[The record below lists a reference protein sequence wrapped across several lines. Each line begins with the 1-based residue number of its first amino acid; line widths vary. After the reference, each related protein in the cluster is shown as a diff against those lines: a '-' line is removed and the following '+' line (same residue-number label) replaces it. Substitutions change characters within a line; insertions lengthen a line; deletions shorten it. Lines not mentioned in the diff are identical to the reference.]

1 MVFDP
6 LSVIGYV
13 GTAAG
18 LVGFLVSTVTRLEQ
32 WQRDFQDAAFKLN
45 WYKDRLTSIDGELT
59 AWGRLW
65 CGGYSEDD
73 YWYFWGHRGF
83 ESVQQKMTLI
93 HHEINEIGLLLYRR
107 VMRDENEL
115 AGGIIGWDWE
125 RWKRQLENLKS
136 IQDRYS
142 PSVDLISKVFFAS
155 FRGAN
160 LKERTTE
167 LEKIVSNLKT
177 DTQRLLFDIQF
188 RPTTSQTVDDDVLR
202 RVLDRRSWV
211 DEHRAIL
218 TELFNLSRRWG
229 NWSLVLRPPDEQGE
243 PSSIDG
249 GNGIKVEFDAL
260 PALVSGQT
268 TRDLGIVDFYPSRF
282 PRNNPAITQWYSQE
296 ARGTNLRL
304 PTREDYLVARFTI
317 LRRREAGFRQ
327 RLARAAIGLINWT
340 MLLWNTPW
348 TDGICSCQLRFVTFR
363 HNGTDVTVA
372 TFAAATACRK
382 TRQDHIPNKSL
393 LIGISFAELALMQ
406 SITVN
411 LSVGGTANFSVN
423 GNTVTE
429 TELLDS
435 VKTKNGPGYRS
446 AVWYCFEYSRKLARG
461 EGFRP
466 HDIIVFKE
474 NVIKQY
480 VESLQPIH
488 YNSQ

>member
-32 WQRDFQDAAFKLN
+32 YQRDFKDAAFKLN
-45 WYKDRLTSIDGELT
+45 WYEDRLTSIDGELT

-65 CGGYSEDD
+65 CGEYSEDD
-73 YWYFWGHRGF
+73 YRYFWGYRGF

-93 HHEINEIGLLLYRR
+93 QHEINEIGLLLYER
-107 VMRDENEL
+107 VMRDEDRH
-115 AGGIIGWDWE
+115 AGRIVSGDWE
-125 RWKRQLENLKS
+125 RWKLQLENLRS
-136 IQDRYS
+136 NQDRYS
-142 PSVDLISKVFFAS
+142 PSVDLISRIFFAS

-167 LEKIVSNLKT
+167 LEKMVSNLKT

-188 RPTTSQTVDDDVLR
+188 RPTTSTTVDDDVLR
-202 RVLDRRSWV
+202 RVLDRRAWV

-218 TELFNLSRRWG
+218 TELFDSSKQWG
-229 NWSLVLRPPDEQGE
+229 KWSLVLRPPDEQGE
-243 PSSIDG
+243 LSSIDG
-249 GNGIKVEFDAL
+249 GNGIRIEFDAV
-260 PALVSGQT
+260 PALISGRM

-282 PRNNPAITQWYSQE
+282 PRNNPAITEWYSQE
-296 ARGTNLRL
+296 RRGTKLWL

-317 LRRREAGFRQ
+317 LRRCEAGFRQ
-327 RLARAAIGLINWT
+327 NLARAAIGLVNWT
-340 MLLWNTPW
+340 MLLWDTPW
-348 TDGICSCQLRFVTFR
+348 TDSICSCQLRFVTFR
-363 HNGTDVTVA
+363 RDGTDITVA
-372 TFAAATACRK
+372 TFAATNLCSK

-393 LIGISFAELALMQ
+393 LMGVSLAELALMQ

-411 LSVGGTANFSVN
+411 LSAGITTNFSVN

-429 TELLDS
+429 MELLDS

-446 AVWYCFEYSRKLARG
+446 AVWYCFEYNKRLARG

-474 NVIKQY
+474 NVIKRY
-480 VESLQPIH
+480 VDSLQTIH
-488 YNSQ
+488 HSSQ